1 MIKLP
6 KNCERIIECLNT
18 SGFEAY
24 IVGGCVRD
32 SLLNKW
38 PSDWDIC
45 TNATPEDMKK
55 VFKNYKIIPT
65 GIAHGTL
72 TVLIDKEAFEAI
84 RQS

>member
-32 SLLNKW
+32 SLLKKI

-45 TNATPEDMKK
+45 TNATPEDMKE
-55 VFKNYKIIPT
+55 VFKAYKLIPT

-72 TVLIDKEAFEAI
+72 TVLIEKEAF
-84 RQS
+84 